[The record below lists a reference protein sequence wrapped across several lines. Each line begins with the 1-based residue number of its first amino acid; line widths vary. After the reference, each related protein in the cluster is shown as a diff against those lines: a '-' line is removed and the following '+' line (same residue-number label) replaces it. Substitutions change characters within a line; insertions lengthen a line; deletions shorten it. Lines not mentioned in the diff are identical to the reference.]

1 MSIAVHRLRRPHVT
15 LGGAKPLIFM
25 EVVAGAEAL
34 G

>member
-1 MSIAVHRLRRPHVT
+1 MTEGAARPRRPHEIVVA
-15 LGGAKPLIFM
+15 AKPHLFM